1 MSDCE
6 GVGFCRKCNA
16 VTEFFLSGSAR
27 KGSCMVC
34 GAERTF
40 KRDEIKVYYHQDA
53 DEGQMVTEGIE

>member
-6 GVGFCRKCNA
+6 GTGFCRKCNA
-16 VTEFFLSGSAR
+16 VVEFFLSGSAS

-40 KRDEIKVYYHQDA
+40 KRGEVKVYYHQDN
-53 DEGQMVTEGIE
+53 DDQIVTEGIE